1 MPKFKIVQEVL
12 IRAAHATHTDDK
24 IFGGLGQLQMND
36 TAVSSDAPNWIVDQ
50 AKRANPNTGVVQ
62 RKGDSKAFQTRLDT
76 DIGMVADNSIS
87 GENPDWIVNTA
98 KRIDPSTVIQRKKKP
113 NGVRSSFYDE
123 RGNEISDSAVSGDA
137 PKWLTEASARID
149 ESSIVKPPEF
159 RKPWHNRSPRKVS
172 GKVHP
177 SQQSSNTNW
186 DKRPGKKINFANAP
200 GHSLSTDAP
209 KFMVS
214 SSVRSRLEAEKH
226 GINPP
231 GSSPSKVS
239 RPNWFNRM
247 SMGGDRGKVVL
258 INPKDGVDKWVAG
271 HAKAEDAKYEKIL
284 GKQTH
289 MAKDG
294 ALRKA
299 AASRPAG
306 AYDTEIANH
315 VRRKERWR

>member
-1 MPKFKIVQEVL
+1 MH
-12 IRAAHATHTDDK
+12 R
-24 IFGGLGQLQMND
+24 
-36 TAVSSDAPNWIVDQ
+36 
-50 AKRANPNTGVVQ
+50 
-62 RKGDSKAFQTRLDT
+62 
-76 DIGMVADNSIS
+76 NS
-87 GENPDWIVNTA
+87 
-98 KRIDPSTVIQRKKKP
+98 
-113 NGVRSSFYDE
+113 
-123 RGNEISDSAVSGDA
+123 
-137 PKWLTEASARID
+137 WL
-149 ESSIVKPPEF
+149 
-159 RKPWHNRSPRKVS
+159 
-172 GKVHP
+172 
-177 SQQSSNTNW
+177 
-186 DKRPGKKINFANAP
+186 
-200 GHSLSTDAP
+200 
-209 KFMVS
+209 
-214 SSVRSRLEAEKH
+214 VRSRLEAEKH

-231 GSSPSKVS
+231 GMSPSKVP

-299 AASRPAG
+299 AATRPAG